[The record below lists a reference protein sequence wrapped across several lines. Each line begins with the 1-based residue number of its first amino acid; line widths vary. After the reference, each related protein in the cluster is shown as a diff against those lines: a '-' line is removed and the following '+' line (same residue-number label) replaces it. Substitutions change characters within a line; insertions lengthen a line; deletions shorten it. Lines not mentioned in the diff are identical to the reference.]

1 METTQIFFV
10 AGFFLFA
17 GILASKIS
25 TILRAPTLL
34 VFLAVGMLAGTDG
47 FLKIEFDDFALS
59 NFVGSL
65 ALAFILFSGGY
76 DAEWSSAKRVL
87 FRGTALAS
95 LGVLATAALLGFFI
109 H

>member
-1 METTQIFFV
+1 MATTQVFFV

-47 FLKIEFDDFALS
+47 LLGVEFDDFETS
-59 NFVGSL
+59 NFIGSL
-65 ALAFILFSGGY
+65 ALAFI
-76 DAEWSSAKRVL
+76 
-87 FRGTALAS
+87 
-95 LGVLATAALLGFFI
+95 
-109 H
+109 